1 MNDIP
6 PAAAAQGP
14 VSTAPP
20 QGRPQRPPMQ
30 RWPLQVVETSEVTPR
45 MRRAVFSGETLGGF
59 VHRPAQ
65 DVVLL
70 LDPPGGGE
78 PLRRHYTV
86 RAFDKDSGRLT
97 IDFVLHGHDSPAESW
112 VKSAR
117 PGDRL
122 EIGGPRGRTVLNAEA
137 DWHLFTGDETCVPGV
152 LAMLEQLPAGVRAFA
167 FLEVED
173 EAETQPL
180 DSRGDVTLEWIYR
193 HGPAAPASPAL
204 IQRFADFRFPQGRGQ
219 AYVIGETSTVR
230 AQRHGLLARGLAKDQ
245 ILAEGYWRPGRQGG
259 HDHIWDEGEG
269 PAAAPPR
276 PAG

>member
-1 MNDIP
+1 
-6 PAAAAQGP
+6 
-14 VSTAPP
+14 
-20 QGRPQRPPMQ
+20 MQ
-30 RWPLQVVETSEVTPR
+30 RWPLNVVETFELTPR
-45 MRRAVFSGETLGGF
+45 MRRAVFTGETLGGF
-59 VHRPAQ
+59 EHKPAQ

-86 RAFDKDSGRLT
+86 RDFDKAEGRLT

-122 EIGGPRGRTVLNAEA
+122 EIGGPRGRTVINPGA

-152 LAMLEQLPAGVRAFA
+152 LAMLEQLPAEAKAFA

-173 EAETQPL
+173 EAEFQIART
-180 DSRGDVTLEWIYR
+180 RADVKLEWIYR
-193 HGPAAPASPAL
+193 HGPAAPSSPAL
-204 IQRFADFRFPQGRGQ
+204 IQSFADFAFPPGRGQ

-230 AQRHGLLARGLAKDQ
+230 AQRHGLLARGLGKDQ
-245 ILAEGYWRPGRQGG
+245 IVAEGYWRPGRQGG
-259 HDHIWDEGEG
+259 HDHIWDEGEAPG
-269 PAAAPPR
+269 PKR
-276 PAG
+276 